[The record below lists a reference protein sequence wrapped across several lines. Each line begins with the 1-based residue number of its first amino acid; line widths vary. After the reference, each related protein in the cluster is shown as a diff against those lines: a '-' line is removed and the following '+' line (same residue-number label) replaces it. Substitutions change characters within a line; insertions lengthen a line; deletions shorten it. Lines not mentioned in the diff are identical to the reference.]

1 MKRGL
6 GAAVLGLLA
15 SAADADI
22 RHLIGPGVSAA
33 AIWHT
38 RDALNDAGFP
48 NARIVASSG
57 FGVGKCRVMAAA
69 NAPIDIV
76 GTGSFIPEIWT
87 ETYATADIIAY
98 DGAPM
103 VKLGREFLLRVAGPA

>member
-1 MKRGL
+1 
-6 GAAVLGLLA
+6 
-15 SAADADI
+15 
-22 RHLIGPGVSAA
+22 
-33 AIWHT
+33 
-38 RDALNDAGFP
+38 
-48 NARIVASSG
+48 
-57 FGVGKCRVMAAA
+57 MAAA